1 METSD
6 AIAVDRASKRFG
18 TFVALN
24 QVDLHLP
31 AGGVLLLA
39 GPNGAGKST
48 LLRLLAGIGR
58 PTSGQ
63 VRVAGADPN
72 GDPEARS
79 AIGLLSHQTLLYDD
93 LTAHENLLFF
103 AKLYHLE
110 EREERVGK
118 ALAEAGLAE
127 WRDHRVRNF
136 SRGMKQRLA
145 LARTTLHQPSVLLF
159 DEPFTGLDQVATDA
173 LSRHLRRFKEQG
185 RTCIL
190 VTHRLDTAVDLI
202 DHLAILRRGRIR
214 HQGPWQNGSREE
226 LSDLYAAHLEEQS

>member
-6 AIAVDRASKRFG
+6 AIAVDRLSKRFG

-63 VRVAGADPN
+63 VRVAGANPH
-72 GDPEARS
+72 GSPEARS

-93 LTAHENLLFF
+93 LTAREN
-103 AKLYHLE
+103 
-110 EREERVGK
+110 GK
-118 ALAEAGLAE
+118 SGSIRRWQKPGWPNGATTGCAT
-127 WRDHRVRNF
+127 
-136 SRGMKQRLA
+136 SR
-145 LARTTLHQPSVLLF
+145 
-159 DEPFTGLDQVATDA
+159 
-173 LSRHLRRFKEQG
+173 
-185 RTCIL
+185 
-190 VTHRLDTAVDLI
+190 
-202 DHLAILRRGRIR
+202 
-214 HQGPWQNGSREE
+214 
-226 LSDLYAAHLEEQS
+226 AA

>member
-6 AIAVDRASKRFG
+6 AIAVDQVSKKFG

-58 PTSGQ
+58 PTNGQ
-63 VRVAGADPN
+63 VRVAGADPH
-72 GDPEARS
+72 GSPEARS

-93 LTAHENLLFF
+93 LTAGENLFFF
-103 AKLYHLE
+103 ARLYDLE
-110 EREERVGK
+110 EREERVGL
-118 ALAEAGLAE
+118 ALEDAGLAE

-145 LARTTLHQPSVLLF
+145 LARATLHHPSVLLF

-173 LSRHLRRFKEQG
+173 LSRHLRRFKEEG
-185 RTCIL
+185 RTCVL
-190 VTHRLDTAVDLI
+190 VTHRLDTTAGLI

-214 HQGPWQNGSREE
+214 HQSSWQNGSQKE
-226 LSDLYAAHLEEQS
+226 LSDLYAAHLEEQP